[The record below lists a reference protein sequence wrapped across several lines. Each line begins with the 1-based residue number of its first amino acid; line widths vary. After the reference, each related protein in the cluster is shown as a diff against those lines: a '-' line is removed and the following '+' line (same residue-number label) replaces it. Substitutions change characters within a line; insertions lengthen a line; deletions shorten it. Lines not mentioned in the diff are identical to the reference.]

1 MIYKETLETKNLSK
15 GTNSK
20 EFIIL
25 HHTATGEGSI
35 KGVLRTLTVG
45 AVSCHYVID
54 TNGDTYKIGDDNMIL
69 WHAGRSSW
77 GKRTDLNR
85 YSIGIEI
92 IGPLANGGFT
102 DAQRV
107 AVKALVRDLAEKYKL
122 DETKILRHKDISPGR
137 KVDPYDTLWN
147 TKFKTFDEY
156 KKDILAKAPEPVG
169 ENLLRQDMAK
179 MILKIN
185 PAAVD
190 FWNTLEGTRQI
201 TRSEFV
207 AM

>member
-69 WHAGRSSW
+69 WHA
-77 GKRTDLNR
+77 
-85 YSIGIEI
+85 
-92 IGPLANGGFT
+92 
-102 DAQRV
+102 
-107 AVKALVRDLAEKYKL
+107 
-122 DETKILRHKDISPGR
+122 
-137 KVDPYDTLWN
+137 
-147 TKFKTFDEY
+147 
-156 KKDILAKAPEPVG
+156 
-169 ENLLRQDMAK
+169 
-179 MILKIN
+179 
-185 PAAVD
+185 
-190 FWNTLEGTRQI
+190 
-201 TRSEFV
+201 
-207 AM
+207 